1 VQRGF
6 LVGGN
11 GLPDPSFVDLRAAVG
26 RLLED
31 HWVSEGYAAPNPGIY
46 PWQWLWDSCFHVLI
60 WQALG
65 EGGRA
70 QRELA
75 EVFRPQAPS
84 GFVPHMNYVQAPGAH
99 EDLWGRRDGSSITQ
113 PPMYGHASPSWYVPG
128 RHLLTRWWTR
138 RSPASAS

>member
-1 VQRGF
+1 MQRAM
-6 LVGGN
+6 V
-11 GLPDPSFVDLRAAVG
+11 LPGPADDELAAVVHSMM
-26 RLLED
+26 D
-31 HWVSEGYAAPNPGIY
+31 DNWVPEGYAAPNPGIY

-84 GFVPHMNYVQAPGAH
+84 GFVPHMNYVQAP
-99 EDLWGRRDGSSITQ
+99 
-113 PPMYGHASPSWYVPG
+113 VCCPG
-128 RHLLTRWWTR
+128 R
-138 RSPASAS
+138 ASVWSGRQPHKIGHYT

>member
-1 VQRGF
+1 MQRGF

-31 HWVSEGYAAPNPGIY
+31 PLGVGRVRSPNPGIY

-75 EVFRPQAPS
+75 EVFRPQPR
-84 GFVPHMNYVQAPGAH
+84 PG
-99 EDLWGRRDGSSITQ
+99 L
-113 PPMYGHASPSWYVPG
+113 SP
-128 RHLLTRWWTR
+128 T
-138 RSPASAS
+138 